1 MSNAIDKIRDAIEEY
16 KKQKAALQA
25 TCQASFGEACNEFF
39 TAQPDVAAFT
49 WRQYTPYFNDGD
61 ACEFSRHGIVAI
73 RVDHGANLEETELE
87 DLAGFSTYDDED
99 IVINGWGSKK
109 NSDPLTIATIAFVK
123 ELEAIPD
130 EIYAEMFGDHVSV
143 VVTRKGVEVFEY
155 EHD

>member
-39 TAQPDVAAFT
+39 TAQPEVVAFT
-49 WRQYTPYFNDGD
+49 WTQYTPYFNDGD
-61 ACEFSRHGIVAI
+61 ACEFSRGEIAAVAADPEAEGEIAAEEYQGISVWDGDT
-73 RVDHGANLEETELE
+73 V
-87 DLAGFSTYDDED
+87 
-99 IVINGWGSKK
+99 VNGYEAKR
-109 NSDPLTIATIAFVK
+109 NPTPLTTATIAFVD
-123 ELEAIPD
+123 ELERIPE
-130 EIYAEMFGDHVSV
+130 EIYQEMFGDHVSV